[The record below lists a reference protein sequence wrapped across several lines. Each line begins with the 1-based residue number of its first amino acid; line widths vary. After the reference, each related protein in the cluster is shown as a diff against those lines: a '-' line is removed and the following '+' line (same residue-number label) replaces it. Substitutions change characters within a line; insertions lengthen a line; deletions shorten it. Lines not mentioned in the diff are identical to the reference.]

1 MCENTIS
8 SAHWANNN
16 TARIKNQ
23 SDLITPNELALQL
36 GVGLPFIRKLA
47 YTRALPVVKVG
58 RYVRF
63 NPADVAAWLE
73 QNTRPARAGG

>member
-8 SAHWANNN
+8 SATGISNN
-16 TARIKNQ
+16 TAKIKNQ
-23 SDLITPNELALQL
+23 SDLITPDELASQL

-47 YTRALPVVKVG
+47 YKRALPVVKVG

-63 NPADVAAWLE
+63 KRSDVDTWLE
-73 QNTRPARAGG
+73 QNTRPARAGA

>member
-1 MCENTIS
+1 MC
-8 SAHWANNN
+8 NN
-16 TARIKNQ
+16 TTPKATTKPE
-23 SDLITPNELALQL
+23 LITPAELATQL